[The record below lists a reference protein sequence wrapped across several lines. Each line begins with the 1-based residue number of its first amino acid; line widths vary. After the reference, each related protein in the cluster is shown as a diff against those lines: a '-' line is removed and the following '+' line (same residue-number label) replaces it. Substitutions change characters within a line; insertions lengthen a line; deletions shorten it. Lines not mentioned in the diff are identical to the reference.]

1 MRVFKRL
8 PHCSKDE
15 TTHNTRAINRMATVA
30 QHNSSFS
37 SHCAVGQS
45 FAIMRFMLMQEW
57 RIWVEEQ
64 EEGIGCA
71 PTGVMTLAVTA
82 VFGLVIVVVGVILV
96 TVVVSGLA
104 A

>member
-1 MRVFKRL
+1 
-8 PHCSKDE
+8 
-15 TTHNTRAINRMATVA
+15 
-30 QHNSSFS
+30 
-37 SHCAVGQS
+37 
-45 FAIMRFMLMQEW
+45 MLMQEW

>member
-1 MRVFKRL
+1 M
-8 PHCSKDE
+8 
-15 TTHNTRAINRMATVA
+15 
-30 QHNSSFS
+30 
-37 SHCAVGQS
+37 
-45 FAIMRFMLMQEW
+45 
-57 RIWVEEQ
+57 EEQ